1 MKTLLMENDGIPTQ
15 KTLEFVKSIDPL
27 FQEYNTSV
35 REYMHS
41 DELFIFGELIQPSL
55 ENLVTSSA
63 FERSMPSNSYRVFGK
78 EYNFSGED
86 RFKQIEFYTYLI
98 RNAVNFRQRYNLPV
112 LNIYINYLYPDFL
125 SDLKA
130 EILGKDTTMYLKLML
145 RQSEGYVKIYL
156 YHEYKLQNILLT
168 EEDLKL
174 N

>member
-1 MKTLLMENDGIPTQ
+1 MENDGIPTQ
-15 KTLEFVKSIDPL
+15 KTLEFVQSIDL
-27 FQEYNTSV
+27 EFKEYNTGV

-41 DELFIFGELIQPSL
+41 DELFIFGELIQPNL

-63 FERSMPSNSYRVFGK
+63 FERNMPPDAYEVFGK
-78 EYNFSGED
+78 EYDFNSSKC

-112 LNIYINYLYPDFL
+112 LNIHINYLYPDFL
-125 SDLKA
+125 SDLKE
-130 EILGKDTTMYLKLML
+130 EILGKDTTLYLKLML
-145 RQSEGYVKIYL
+145 RQCEGAVKVYVYN
-156 YHEYKLQNILLT
+156 EYKLQTILLT